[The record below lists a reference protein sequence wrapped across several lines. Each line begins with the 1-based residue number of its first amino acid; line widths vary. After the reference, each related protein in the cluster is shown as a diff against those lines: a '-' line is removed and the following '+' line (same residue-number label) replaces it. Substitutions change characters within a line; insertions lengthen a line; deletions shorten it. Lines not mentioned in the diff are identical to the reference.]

1 MRQCFALNMSGNL
14 LVLSVP
20 KAQTTSSRCKNV
32 DIPGI
37 SIDCILTAGSGIT
50 SYDGKGK
57 SLSCIQLFVTP
68 WTIHSVEFFR
78 PEYWSGQPFP
88 SLGNLPNPQEG
99 LPHCRWILY
108 QLIYKGSPRIL
119 EWVAIPFPANLP
131 DPGIKARSPA
141 WQPDSTYFCLFP
153 QNIIFIFKLNN
164 LKYLL

>member
-1 MRQCFALNMSGNL
+1 MRQCFALNTSGNL

-20 KAQTTSSRCKNV
+20 KAQTTSSRCKNM

-68 WTIHSVEFFR
+68 WTVHSVEFSR

-88 SLGNLPNPQEG
+88 SLGNLTNPGTE
-99 LPHCRWILY
+99 P
-108 QLIYKGSPRIL
+108 
-119 EWVAIPFPANLP
+119 
-131 DPGIKARSPA
+131 RSPA
-141 WQPDSTYFCLFP
+141 LQVDSLPVDLQGKPKNTGVGSYPFSSKSSRPRNQSQVSCMAARFYLFLSIPPKYNIYF
-153 QNIIFIFKLNN
+153 
-164 LKYLL
+164 